1 MRDFQPDA
9 EGLARGPVTS
19 ISFPTRPGF
28 TDSEASV
35 YKWHD
40 AVNIHTIRYRV
51 GFELCHSTTGC
62 RAAVDVLGDLFM
74 EVVLMGIAVANKL
87 VYTISHATYEVITED
102 LPCTESRI
110 RSLQISGRVAKRL
123 PKLSDDA

>member
-1 MRDFQPDA
+1 MRDFHPDA
-9 EGLARGPVTS
+9 EGLARGPGTR

-28 TDSEASV
+28 SDSEASV
-35 YKWHD
+35 YKSHG
-40 AVNIHTIRYRV
+40 ALNIHTIRYRV
-51 GFELCHSTTGC
+51 AGELAHSTAGC
-62 RAAVDVLGDLFM
+62 RAAVDVFGDLFM

-123 PKLSDDA
+123 RKLRDDA